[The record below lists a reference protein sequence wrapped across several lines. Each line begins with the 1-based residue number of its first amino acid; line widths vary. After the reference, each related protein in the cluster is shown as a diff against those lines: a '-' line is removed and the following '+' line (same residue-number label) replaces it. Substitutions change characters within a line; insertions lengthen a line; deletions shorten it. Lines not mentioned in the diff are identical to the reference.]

1 VLEAVREAYDKYLY
15 PFQVDFSIKHAEAT
29 LAGLPIVIY
38 DPKHQGSL
46 AYMKL
51 ADRVIKGGEK

>member
-1 VLEAVREAYDKYLY
+1 LLY
-15 PFQVDFSIKHAEAT
+15 PFQVDFSIRHTEAT

-38 DPKHQGSL
+38 DPKHQGSV

-51 ADRVIKGGEK
+51 SDLVIKGG